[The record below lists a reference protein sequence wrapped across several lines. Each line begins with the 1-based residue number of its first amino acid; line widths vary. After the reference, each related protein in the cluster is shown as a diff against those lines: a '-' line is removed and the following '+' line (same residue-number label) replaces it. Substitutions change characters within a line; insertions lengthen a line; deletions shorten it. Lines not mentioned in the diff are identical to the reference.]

1 MTGSRLCFPVSG
13 LSREDQTIA
22 AIATAPVSAAIGIV
36 RVSGRDV
43 LNIARHIFQPKRP
56 AHSLESHRVYYG
68 FIHFPDTETII
79 DEALVIFMQAP
90 HSYTREDVLEIQ
102 CHGGPVVTRRIM
114 EAVLACGAREAEPG
128 EFTRRAFLNGRID
141 LAQAEA
147 VMELVTAATD
157 LQRQAAI
164 DALSGNMSRSIQ
176 VIREEAME
184 VLARIEAEL
193 DFPEDDIELQSAD
206 VLCRSISEKILK
218 PIYTLIVSYDT
229 RHMVRDGVRVVMV
242 GRPNTGKSSLFNTIL
257 GTSRVLVSPVP
268 GTTRD
273 SIEENL
279 DINGLLVTLV
289 DTAGIRS
296 ETLDPI
302 ESMGMD
308 ITQREMER
316 ANHLLVLIDC
326 SVPLT
331 QEDLYLLRSI
341 PIGRPVTVVLN
352 KMDLLN
358 GPFVQPFCPQ
368 NGPNGLP
375 VAEQIQTVLLKQGVS
390 EAVFLPVSAKTGFGL
405 DRLKE
410 HIVTAALLNRSV
422 NCEFPVPTLRQMNIL
437 VKTAKSFELAQDLLK
452 HEKALEIVAIEL
464 RNGLSG
470 LNEILGLES
479 NEDVLNL
486 IFSRFCIGK

>member
-1 MTGSRLCFPVSG
+1 MSG

-22 AIATAPVSAAIGIV
+22 AIATALASAAIGIV

-43 LNIARHIFQPKRP
+43 MNIVRRIFRPKRP
-56 AHSLESHRVYYG
+56 VPCLESHRVYYG
-68 FIHFPDTETII
+68 FIYFPDSEIII
-79 DEALVIFMQAP
+79 DEALVILMLAP

-102 CHGGPVVTRRIM
+102 CHGGPAVTKRIL

-164 DALSGNMSRSIQ
+164 GALSGNMSRSIQ
-176 VIREEAME
+176 VIREAAID

-193 DFPEDDIELQSAD
+193 DFPEDDIELQTAD
-206 VLCRSISEKILK
+206 ALCRSISEKMLQ
-218 PIYTLIVSYDT
+218 PIHALIASYDT
-229 RHMVRDGVRVVMV
+229 RHMVRNGVRVVMV
-242 GRPNTGKSSLFNTIL
+242 GRPNTGKSSLFNAIL

-279 DINGLLVTLV
+279 DINGLFVTLV
-289 DTAGIRS
+289 DTAGMRP
-296 ETLDPI
+296 ETCDPI

-316 ANHLLVLIDC
+316 ANHLLLLIDC
-326 SVPLT
+326 SLPLT
-331 QEDLYLLRSI
+331 HDDLHLLRSI
-341 PIGRPVTVVLN
+341 CTGRPVTVVLN
-352 KMDLLN
+352 KTDLLK
-358 GPFVQPFCPQ
+358 GSCAQPSYLE
-368 NGPNGLP
+368 NELNGLP
-375 VAEQIQTVLLKQGVS
+375 VIEQIQAVLRERGVFD
-390 EAVFLPVSAKTGFGL
+390 AVFLPVSAKTGFGL

-410 HIVTAALLNRSV
+410 RILTATLTTKAAT
-422 NCEFPVPTLRQMNIL
+422 CDFPIPTLRQRDIL
-437 VKTAKSFELAQDLLK
+437 MKAAKSFELAQDLLK

-479 NEDVLNL
+479 NEDVLNV
-486 IFSRFCIGK
+486 IFSKFCIGK

>member
-1 MTGSRLCFPVSG
+1 MSG

-22 AIATAPVSAAIGIV
+22 AIATAPVSSAIGIV

-43 LNIARHIFQPKRP
+43 RNVAASIFQPKRP
-56 AHSLESHRVYYG
+56 VHCLESHRVYYG
-68 FIHFPDTETII
+68 LIHFPMSDAVI

-102 CHGGPVVTRRIM
+102 CHGGPAVTRRILD
-114 EAVLACGAREAEPG
+114 AVLACGVREADPG

-164 DALSGNMSRSIQ
+164 DALSGNMSRSIE
-176 VIREEAME
+176 VVREEVVN
-184 VLARIEAEL
+184 VLAQIEAEL
-193 DFPEDDIELQSAD
+193 DFPEDGLELQSTEA
-206 VLCRSISEKILK
+206 LCRSISERLLS
-218 PIYTLIVSYDT
+218 PIHALIASYDT
-229 RHMVRDGVRVVMV
+229 RHIVRDGVRVVMA
-242 GRPNTGKSSLFNTIL
+242 GRPNTGKSSLFNAIL

-289 DTAGIRS
+289 DTAGIRQD
-296 ETLDPI
+296 TCDAI

-308 ITQREMER
+308 IAQREMER

-326 SVPLT
+326 SLPLT
-331 QEDLYLLRSI
+331 QEDLHLLSGIR
-341 PIGRPVTVVLN
+341 PGRPVTVVLN
-352 KMDLLN
+352 KIDLLN
-358 GPFVQPFCPQ
+358 GPFAQLSCPE
-368 NGPNGLP
+368 NGPHELP
-375 VAEQIQTVLLKQGVS
+375 VISQIQAVLLKQGVS
-390 EAVFLPVSAKTGFGL
+390 EVVFLPVSAKTGFGL

-410 HIVTAALLNRSV
+410 RIASAALSNSAV
-422 NCEFPVPTLRQMNIL
+422 SCDFPIPTLRQKNIL
-437 VKTAKSFELAQDLLK
+437 MKAARSFEVAKDMLK
-452 HEKALEIVAIEL
+452 QGKALEIVAIEL
-464 RNGLSG
+464 RNGLFR
-470 LNEILGLES
+470 LNEILGLEP
-479 NEDVLNL
+479 NEDVLNR

>member
-1 MTGSRLCFPVSG
+1 VSG
-13 LSREDQTIA
+13 LAREDQTIA

-36 RVSGRDV
+36 RVSGMSAKE
-43 LNIARHIFQPKRP
+43 IAMRIFRPKRQV
-56 AHSLESHRVYYG
+56 HCLESHRVYYG
-68 FIHFPDTETII
+68 LIYAPVSGVFI
-79 DEALVIFMQAP
+79 DEALVMLMQAP

-102 CHGGPVVTRRIM
+102 CHGGPAVTRRIL
-114 EAVLACGAREAEPG
+114 EAVLACGAREADPG

-164 DALSGNMSRSIQ
+164 GALSGNMSRSIHG
-176 VIREEAME
+176 VREEVVD

-193 DFPEDDIELQSAD
+193 DFPEDGLEFHSATA
-206 VLCRSISEKILK
+206 LCRSISEKILH
-218 PIYTLIVSYDT
+218 PIHALLASYDT
-229 RHMVRDGVRVVMV
+229 RHIVRDGVRVVMA
-242 GRPNTGKSSLFNTIL
+242 GRPNTGKSSLFNGIL

-289 DTAGIRS
+289 DTAGIRQ
-296 ETLDPI
+296 ETSDTI

-308 ITQREMER
+308 IAQREMER

-326 SVPLT
+326 SLPLT
-331 QEDLYLLRSI
+331 HEDLHLLGSI
-341 PIGRPVTVVLN
+341 HPGRPVTVVLN
-352 KMDLLN
+352 KIDLLK
-358 GPFVQPFCPQ
+358 GPFAEPSCLQDGLNV
-368 NGPNGLP
+368 LP
-375 VAEQIQTVLLKQGVS
+375 VTAQIQAVLLEKGIS

-410 HIVTAALLNRSV
+410 RIANAALSDRAV
-422 NCEFPVPTLRQMNIL
+422 NCDFPIPTLRQRDIL
-437 VKTAKSFELAQDLLK
+437 MKAAEAFESAQDLLK
-452 HEKALEIVAIEL
+452 NGKALEIVAIEL

-470 LNEILGLES
+470 LNEMLGLEA
-479 NEDVLNL
+479 NEDVLNR

>member
-1 MTGSRLCFPVSG
+1 MSG

-22 AIATAPVSAAIGIV
+22 AIATAPAFAAIGIV

-43 LNIARHIFQPKRP
+43 MNIVRRVFQPKRP
-56 AHSLESHRVYYG
+56 VHRMESHRVYYG

-79 DEALVIFMQAP
+79 DEVLVILMRAP

-102 CHGGPVVTRRIM
+102 CHGGPAVTRKILN
-114 EAVLACGAREAEPG
+114 AVLACGAREAEPG

-147 VMELVTAATD
+147 VMGLATAATD

-176 VIREEAME
+176 VIREEAVN
-184 VLARIEAEL
+184 VLAQIEAEL

-206 VLCRSISEKILK
+206 ILCRSIAEKILQ
-218 PIYTLIVSYDT
+218 PIHRLILSYDT
-229 RHMVRDGVRVVMV
+229 RHIIRDGVRVVMV
-242 GRPNTGKSSLFNTIL
+242 GRPNAGKSSLFNAIL

-279 DINGLLVTLV
+279 DVNGLLVTLV
-289 DTAGIRS
+289 DTAGIRPK
-296 ETLDPI
+296 TFDPI

-308 ITQREMER
+308 ITQKEMER

-341 PIGRPVTVVLN
+341 RIHRPVTIVLN
-352 KMDLLN
+352 KIDLLN
-358 GPFVQPFCPQ
+358 GYFVQPFCLQ
-368 NGPNGLP
+368 SGPSELP
-375 VAEQIQTVLLKQGVS
+375 VTAQIQAVLMEQGVS
-390 EAVFLPVSAKTGFGL
+390 EAVFLPVSAKTGFGI
-405 DRLKE
+405 DKLKE
-410 HIVTAALLNRSV
+410 HIANAVLSNMSV
-422 NCEFPVPTLRQMNIL
+422 NCEFPIPTLRQMNIL
-437 VKTAKSFELAQDLLK
+437 MKTAKSFELAQDLLK
-452 HEKALEIVAIEL
+452 NKKALEIVVIEL

-470 LNEILGLES
+470 LNDILGLES
-479 NEDVLNL
+479 NEDVLNA